1 MARQSLRAD
10 PPRLPWS
17 LAAVVLLLAASPVAA
32 QRPDSTRARLKPHFG
47 SGLVWVEPLPMTP
60 RELAALIS
68 GKSER
73 QLSDSTVVAITQH
86 FLEAVAAA
94 EAQRLASGKPDWTTT
109 IGDQPVGL
117 DERWIYLGPIKL
129 PSALLA
135 LLPINTMA
143 NPTEV
148 AAARKRNSMREDI
161 LTAGWRAANL
171 ADMRKAV
178 RQLREEKER
187 DREFER
193 NRRTPPPADGA
204 TPP

>member
-1 MARQSLRAD
+1 MARPSLRGDA
-10 PPRLPWS
+10 RWR
-17 LAAVVLLLAASPVAA
+17 ASAVAA
-32 QRPDSTRARLKPHFG
+32 LLVIAAPLAGQQPDSGRGRIKPSFG
-47 SGLVWVEPLPMTP
+47 SGTVWVQPLPMTP
-60 RELAALIS
+60 RELAALLT

-73 QLSDSTVVAITQH
+73 QLSDSTVFAITQH
-86 FLEAVAAA
+86 FREAVAAA
-94 EAQRLASGKPDWTTT
+94 EAQRQASGKPDWTTT
-109 IGDQPVGL
+109 FGGQPVGL

-161 LTAGWRAANL
+161 LTAGWRAGNL
-171 ADMRKAV
+171 SDMKKAV
-178 RQLREEKER
+178 RALREEKER

-204 TPP
+204 TSP

>member
-1 MARQSLRAD
+1 MARRSLRAD
-10 PPRLPWS
+10 PFLRVLVVTA
-17 LAAVVLLLAASPVAA
+17 LAVIAVPLAG
-32 QRPDSTRARLKPHFG
+32 QQPDSGRGRIKPSFG
-47 SGLVWVEPLPMTP
+47 SGLVWAQPMPMTP
-60 RELAALIS
+60 RELAALLT

-73 QLSDSTVVAITQH
+73 QLTDSTVFAITQH
-86 FLEAVAAA
+86 FLEAVAEA
-94 EAQRLASGKPDWTTT
+94 EAQRQQSGKPDWTTT
-109 IGDQPVGL
+109 IGGQPVGL

-171 ADMRKAV
+171 NDMKKAV
-178 RQLREEKER
+178 RALREEKER

-204 TPP
+204 TSP

>member
-1 MARQSLRAD
+1 MARLPLPAEG
-10 PPRLPWS
+10 RLLAGFATLLVVVAAP
-17 LAAVVLLLAASPVAA
+17 LAA
-32 QRPDSTRARLKPHFG
+32 QDSLPGRTRIKPNFG
-47 SGLVWVEPLPMTP
+47 SGVVWVEPMPMTP
-60 RELAALIS
+60 RELAALLT

-94 EAQRLASGKPDWTTT
+94 EAQRTASGRPDWTTT
-109 IGDQPVGL
+109 FGGQPVGL

-129 PSALLA
+129 PTALLA
-135 LLPINTMA
+135 LLPINVMA

-148 AAARKRNSMREDI
+148 AAARKRNAMREDI
-161 LTAGWRAANL
+161 LTAGWRVANL
-171 ADMRKAV
+171 SEMKKSV
-178 RQLREEKER
+178 RVLRESKER

-193 NRRTPPPADGA
+193 NRRTPPPPEGS

>member
-1 MARQSLRAD
+1 MSRRASR
-10 PPRLPWS
+10 PEGACAWIALLLLGAAAP
-17 LAAVVLLLAASPVAA
+17 LAAQV
-32 QRPDSTRARLKPHFG
+32 PDSSKTRIKPSFG
-47 SGLVWVEPLPMTP
+47 SGVVWVEPLPMTP
-60 RELAALIS
+60 RELAALLT

-73 QLSDSTVVAITQH
+73 QLSDSAVVAITQH

-94 EAQRLASGKPDWTTT
+94 EAQRTASGRPDWTTT

-117 DERWIYLGPIKL
+117 DERWIYLGPIKV
-129 PSALLA
+129 PTALLA
-135 LLPINTMA
+135 LLPINVMA

-171 ADMRKAV
+171 ADTKKAI
-178 RQLREEKER
+178 RALREEKER

-193 NRRTPPPADGA
+193 NRRTPPPSEGA
-204 TPP
+204 TIP